1 MIKPN
6 PDRRRVLAAAAASLF
21 LATSAKAQWSD
32 LLKKG
37 ESFLRRDKEE
47 DSGPTLTD
55 FEIDRGLRE
64 ALRISATRVVKRVGR
79 VDGYNDDP
87 KIHVPLPTSL
97 RSVAYAFRHAGSP
110 GMLGGLEVRLNR
122 AAEAAAPKARSIF
135 LNAIRQ
141 MTLDDARRIF
151 KGRDD
156 AATRYFEKMM
166 TPDLTEEMRPVIDSA
181 LSEVGAL
188 QAYDKAM
195 TLYNRIP
202 IAPKINPDLAGH
214 VVEKA
219 IDGIFYYLAKEEAAI
234 RKNPVKRTTKILRRV
249 FGTA

>member
-1 MIKPN
+1 MTRPT
-6 PDRRRVLAAAAASLF
+6 PDRRTVLAAAAASLF
-21 LATSAKAQWSD
+21 LATSAKAQWND
-32 LLKKG
+32 LLKMG
-37 ESFLRRDKEE
+37 ESFLKRDKE
-47 DSGPTLTD
+47 DNGPPLTD
-55 FEIDRGLRE
+55 FEITRGLKE
-64 ALRISATRVVKRVGR
+64 ALRIGATRAVRRVGR

-87 KIHVPLPTSL
+87 EIHIPLPTSL

-110 GMLGGLEVRLNR
+110 GMLGGLELRLNR
-122 AAEAAAPKARSIF
+122 AAEAAAPKARTIF
-135 LNAIRQ
+135 ANAIRQ
-141 MTLDDARRIF
+141 MTLDDARRIY

-181 LSEVGAL
+181 LSEVGAR

-202 IAPKINPDLAGH
+202 IAPRINPDLGGH
-214 VVEKA
+214 VVKKA
-219 IDGIFYYLAKEEAAI
+219 IEGIFYYLAREEADI
-234 RKNPVKRTTKILRRV
+234 RKNPVKRTTNTLRRV